1 MADIEASYVVG
12 TDETVELDEARSYTL
27 VCSSTGTVAVDG
39 GVASTM
45 HSSNSPVIVVGP
57 GVGKL
62 VFATW
67 RGAVIP
73 RSDSRM

>member
-12 TDETVELDEARSYTL
+12 SDETVTLDETRSYTL
-27 VCSSTGTVAVDG
+27 VCSTSGTVAVDDG
-39 GVASTM
+39 GTAAM
-45 HSSNSPVIVVGP
+45 HATNSPVIVVGP

-62 VFATW
+62 AFVDW

-73 RSDSRM
+73 RSASRM

>member
-1 MADIEASYVVG
+1 MADIEASYVVA
-12 TDETVELDEARSYTL
+12 TDETVELDETRSYTL
-27 VCSSTGTVAVDG
+27 VCSTSGTVAVDG

-45 HSSNSPVIVVGP
+45 HATNSPVIVVGP

-62 VFATW
+62 VFVDW